1 MNETIVQRIDF
12 PLSTHVY
19 ITIASNLMCI
29 NDYLGFFLIAMFC
42 VRERERVGKNSNSM
56 YTITGPENHLI
67 YLALKKNIG
76 TNNYESKITKTTDLN
91 RQINIYLVII
101 TLNIRLMS

>member
-1 MNETIVQRIDF
+1 M
-12 PLSTHVY
+12 S
-19 ITIASNLMCI
+19 
-29 NDYLGFFLIAMFC
+29 G
-42 VRERERVGKNSNSM
+42 REREWVKIGIKSI
-56 YTITGPENHLI
+56 YKITGPENHLI